1 MWGTRFLVASVAAL
15 AVGTAAPAE
24 HAAAASNAV
33 PAGNAVP
40 VRVTETTA
48 GGSDAMVSVATLG
61 FSTTP
66 PKGVPV
72 IAVEP
77 SARFQRVR
85 GFGAALTDSSAWL
98 IHDRLGPVT
107 RARLMDNLFGAGGL
121 HLQFLRLPI
130 GASDFTARGRPYTY
144 DDLPP
149 GQSDPLLEHF
159 SIAHDRAYIIPTVR
173 TALALDPGI
182 EIMATPWT
190 PPPWMKANRAFD
202 NAAALGKLLPSD
214 YGPLAAYFV
223 KFLEAYAAAG
233 IRVTAV
239 TPQNEPQGQSLFP
252 GMNLPWWTEAM
263 WITRYLVPA
272 LRAAGLRTE
281 IYAADVGWSAAGYQD
296 ALVRS
301 PARRDIDGVAWHCYG
316 GSPAA
321 MGHLRLLA
329 PRLDQ
334 VVSECATQITP
345 FTPPEAI
352 IDSLR
357 HGASTVALWNLAL
370 TRSGG
375 PVEPPNSGC
384 HGCRGVVTV
393 DSRTHTVAYGLSYD
407 QLGQFSRS
415 IARGATRIGST
426 ETGAIDDV
434 AVRNPGGS
442 VALVAYNTSGSR
454 AQVAVEWHH
463 EYLTYALPP
472 AATATFVWR

>member
-1 MWGTRFLVASVAAL
+1 MAVALTGAVPVAA
-15 AVGTAAPAE
+15 ARAAPRQP
-24 HAAAASNAV
+24 V
-33 PAGNAVP
+33 L

-48 GGSDAMVSVATLG
+48 GGGRALASVAPVL
-61 FSTTP
+61 FSATR

-72 IAVEP
+72 IAVQP
-77 SARFQRVR
+77 GTRFQRVR

-107 RARLMDNLFGAGGL
+107 RARLMDNLFGADGL

-144 DDLPP
+144 DDLPR
-149 GQSDPLLEHF
+149 GQSDPLLQHF

-173 TALALDPGI
+173 QALSLDSGI

-190 PPPWMKANRAFD
+190 PPPWMKANQAFD
-202 NAAALGKLLPSD
+202 NTAALGTLLPWD
-214 YGPLAAYFV
+214 YAPLADYFV
-223 KFLEAYAAAG
+223 KFLEAYEAAG
-233 IRVTAV
+233 IRITVV

-252 GMNLPWWTEAM
+252 GMNLPWWTQAM
-263 WITRYLVPA
+263 WITRYLQPA
-272 LRAAGLRTE
+272 LRAARLHTE

-301 PARRDIDGVAWHCYG
+301 AARRDIDGVAWHCYG

-321 MGHLRLLA
+321 MGHLRLMA
-329 PRLDQ
+329 PRLDE

-345 FTPPEAI
+345 FSPPEVI

-370 TRSGG
+370 TPAGG
-375 PVEPPNSGC
+375 PVQPPNSGC

-393 DSRTHTVAYGLSYD
+393 DPRTHAVGYGLTYD
-407 QLGQFSRS
+407 QLGQFSRFIS
-415 IARGATRIGST
+415 RGARRIYST
-426 ETGAIDDV
+426 EGGGIEDV
-434 AVRNPGGS
+434 AVRNPDGS
-442 VALVAYNTSGSR
+442 IALVAYNTTRST
-454 AQVAVEWHH
+454 AEVAVEWHA
-463 EYLTYALPP
+463 EYLRYALPP
-472 AATATFVWR
+472 AATATFAWP